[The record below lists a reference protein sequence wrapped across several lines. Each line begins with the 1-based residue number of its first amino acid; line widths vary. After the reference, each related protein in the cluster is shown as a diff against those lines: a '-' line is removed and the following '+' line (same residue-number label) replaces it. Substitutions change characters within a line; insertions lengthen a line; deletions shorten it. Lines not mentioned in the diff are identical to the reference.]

1 MKKVNM
7 SKKII
12 ICMVLIAAIVI
23 YIFMTPIGSIR
34 LAVTLSG
41 HPIVAMQL
49 KATNITSKLD
59 YVELEG
65 NQEIYCISNPPT
77 DNKTSCVLEN
87 WAVYK
92 YGVFYITQY
101 FGFA

>member
-1 MKKVNM
+1 MRKVNM

-12 ICMVLIAAIVI
+12 ICMALIVAIVI
-23 YIFMTPIGSIR
+23 YVFMTPVGSIR
-34 LAVTLSG
+34 LAVMLSG

-59 YVELEG
+59 YIELEE
-65 NQEIYCISNPPT
+65 NEEIYCISNSPN

-101 FGFA
+101 FGFV